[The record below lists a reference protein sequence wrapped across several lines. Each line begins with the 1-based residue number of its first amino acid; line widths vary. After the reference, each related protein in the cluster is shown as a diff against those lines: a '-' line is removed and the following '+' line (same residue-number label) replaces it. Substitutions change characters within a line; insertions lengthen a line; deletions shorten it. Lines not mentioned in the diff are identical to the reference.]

1 MIRPCPDHPR
11 SRGVYSCPPSPRA
24 STDGSSPLARGLP
37 PDSFPSPS
45 TPRIIP
51 ARAGFTRPAP
61 PPSTTCGDH
70 PRSRGV
76 YGVCAAS
83 RAPSSGSSPL
93 ARGLQGAV
101 VDSSP
106 AHGIIPARA
115 GFTRRQARRG
125 GHHGDHP
132 RSRGVYTIDGW
143 RRHVREGSSP
153 LARGLQGPGAPQGHR
168 RGIIPAR
175 AGFTPSTAGDGTF
188 VRDHPRS
195 RGVYSSVRGPV
206 STSPGS
212 SPLARG
218 LRGDR
223 GRVAGAPRIIPARAG
238 FTWSSSP
245 SPSAPSDHP
254 RSRGVYPSSAEVKTS
269 ACGSSPLA
277 RGLRHRDHRAPGLP
291 GIIPARAGFTG
302 RGGPPTGR
310 TRDHPRSRGVYDR
323 MMIHAPDIGGSSPLA
338 RGLLAQATQASAEI
352 LDHPRSRGVYPVP
365 CTS

>member
-1 MIRPCPDHPR
+1 MGPGIIPARAGFTPPRLQFHHGRPDHPRSRGVYLADITYTFGNLGSSPLARGLLARATMGTRNAGIIPARAGFTFFRRTMIRPCPDHPR

-132 RSRGVYTIDGW
+132 RSRGVYTTPGSA
-143 RRHVREGSSP
+143 RRSPRGSSP
-153 LARGLQGPGAPQGHR
+153 LARGLHHR
-168 RGIIPAR
+168 RLATAR
-175 AGFTPSTAGDGTF
+175 S
-188 VRDHPRS
+188 
-195 RGVYSSVRGPV
+195 
-206 STSPGS
+206 
-212 SPLARG
+212 
-218 LRGDR
+218 
-223 GRVAGAPRIIPARAG
+223 
-238 FTWSSSP
+238 
-245 SPSAPSDHP
+245 
-254 RSRGVYPSSAEVKTS
+254 
-269 ACGSSPLA
+269 
-277 RGLRHRDHRAPGLP
+277 
-291 GIIPARAGFTG
+291 
-302 RGGPPTGR
+302 
-310 TRDHPRSRGVYDR
+310 
-323 MMIHAPDIGGSSPLA
+323 
-338 RGLLAQATQASAEI
+338 
-352 LDHPRSRGVYPVP
+352 
-365 CTS
+365 